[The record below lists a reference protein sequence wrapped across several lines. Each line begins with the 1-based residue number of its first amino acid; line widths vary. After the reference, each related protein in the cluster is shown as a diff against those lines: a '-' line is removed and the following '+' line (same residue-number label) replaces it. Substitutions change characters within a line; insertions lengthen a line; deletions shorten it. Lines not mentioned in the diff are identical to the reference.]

1 MNPKIHLRG
10 LILAVLGFGL
20 TYVLVATQLALRGK
34 MVAVAGAPLALG
46 MTGLVELVSGY
57 PFYKIAAK
65 WDSMHVLARLLL
77 GLLIIILALV
87 AMGFGA
93 MVFLSNS

>member
-10 LILAVLGFGL
+10 LILAVVGFGL
-20 TYVLVATQLALRGK
+20 TYVLIATQLALRGK
-34 MVAVAGAPLALG
+34 MIAVAGAPLALG
-46 MTGLVELVSGY
+46 MIGLVELVSGY

-65 WDSMHVLARLLL
+65 WDSIHVGIRLLL
-77 GLLIIILALV
+77 GLVIIALAVV

-93 MVFLSNS
+93 MVYLSNS